1 MSRNRGI
8 FIFSNNEVAA
18 HFAAK
23 KWVEISSQ
31 SITDK
36 GYFSVALSGGS
47 TPVDFY
53 KTLSTCKQPL
63 PWDKTHIFLA
73 DERFVSQY
81 DKESNYRLIRETLLN
96 YILIPEENVHPIQTN
111 EDTLDKAA
119 RKYEEVIRSF
129 FHILND
135 KIPGFDLIMLGMG
148 EDGHTASLFPGTS
161 SIKEDRRLVIPVIA
175 DKSPSERISI
185 TFPVLNNAKHIIF
198 LISGEDKA
206 RAVKDMLEN
215 EASNLPAALVKPENA
230 SLMVVLDKGAASLL
244 SDSDQSRYLFRFQS

>member
-1 MSRNRGI
+1 VSRNRGI
-8 FIFSNNEVAA
+8 FIFPDNEVAA

-23 KWVEISSQ
+23 KWAEISSQ

-36 GYFSVALSGGS
+36 GYFSVALSGGR

-53 KTLSTCKQPL
+53 KTLSTCKQL

-81 DKESNYRLIRETLLN
+81 DKESNYRLIRETLLKN
-96 YILIPEENVHPIQTN
+96 IPIPEENVHPIQTD
-111 EDTLDKAA
+111 EGSSDKAA

-135 KIPGFDLIMLGMG
+135 KIPRFDLIMLGMG

-161 SIKEDRRLVIPVIA
+161 SIKEKSRLIIPVVA
-175 DKSPSERISI
+175 DKSTSERISL
-185 TFPVLNNAKHIIF
+185 TLPVLNNAKHIIF

-206 RAVKDMLEN
+206 LAVKEMLEN
-215 EASNLPAALVKPENA
+215 EASNLPAALVKPENV

-244 SDSDQSRYLFRFQS
+244 SDFDQSRHLFRFQS